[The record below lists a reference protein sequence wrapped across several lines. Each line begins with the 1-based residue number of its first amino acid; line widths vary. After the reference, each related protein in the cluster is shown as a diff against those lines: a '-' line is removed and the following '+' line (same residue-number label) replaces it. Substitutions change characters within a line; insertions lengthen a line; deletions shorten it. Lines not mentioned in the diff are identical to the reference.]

1 MALTTGPL
9 VTIMTPVYDGSEY
22 LDELIQSVLKQ
33 DYPHIE
39 HLIIDDGSQ
48 DDGATVAILKQYPQL
63 RWWSRANKGQ
73 YATMNEGLQ
82 TAEGEIICFVS
93 ADDVL
98 VPGAVSAVVEF
109 LSKHSHDDGV
119 FGITTRID
127 PAGESLPFYI
137 PFRTAPMAFYPYF
150 AHISHCSLYVKT
162 ASLRKHE
169 LQFDSTLKY
178 VGDYD
183 WMIRIYKSGLKVGLL
198 KQELSRVRLH
208 PDQASRKFAGGSQLE
223 EQKVLDSQ
231 QIDTLAYR
239 FFHWIYWASIKTRRD
254 IQYIKENGM
263 VTAIGSRIRKSISRW
278 LA

>member
-9 VTIMTPVYDGSEY
+9 VSIMTPVYNGSEY
-22 LDELIQSVLKQ
+22 LDELIQSVLQQ

-39 HLIIDDGSQ
+39 HLIIDDGSR
-48 DDGATVAILKQYPQL
+48 DDGATVAVLKKYSQL
-63 RWWSRANKGQ
+63 RWWSRENKGQ

-82 TAEGEIICFVS
+82 AAKGEIICFVS

-98 VPGAVSAVVEF
+98 VSGAVSAAVGF
-109 LSKHSHDDGV
+109 LSKHPHDDGV

-127 PAGESLPFYI
+127 PTGEPLPFYI

-150 AHISHCSLYVKT
+150 AHVSHCSLYVKT

-169 LQFDSTLKY
+169 LQFDPTLKY

-183 WMIRIYKSGLKVGLL
+183 WMIRIYKSRLKIGLL

-208 PDQASRKFAGGSQLE
+208 PDQASRKFSGGSQLE
-223 EQKVLDSQ
+223 EQKVLKTQ
-231 QIDTLAYR
+231 RIDNFTYK
-239 FFHWIYWASIKTRRD
+239 FFHWVYWAFIRARRN
-254 IQYIKENGM
+254 IQYIKENGI
-263 VTAIGSRIRKSISRW
+263 VTITRRRIRKHISR
-278 LA
+278 